1 MKDPTF
7 WILVRS
13 SGLTAYTLLTLS
25 LLAGLVV
32 KSRPFGRAV
41 KAASVTDT
49 HRFLSLLALAG
60 VAIHG
65 IALVL
70 DTVVKIP
77 LGVLL
82 LPGASPY
89 RPVATGLGVVGAELA
104 LLIVV
109 SFPLR
114 KRIGMRAWRNLHW
127 ATYAAFLLVTAHGLA
142 AGTDSARP
150 WAFALYVGAAG
161 AVVFATV
168 WRALVRPASSTP
180 PKGASRAPDP
190 DRPVTG

>member
-7 WILVRS
+7 WILARA
-13 SGLTAYTLLTLS
+13 SGLTAYALLTLS
-25 LLAGLVV
+25 MLAGLVV
-32 KSRPFGRAV
+32 KSRPFGRTL
-41 KAASVTDT
+41 KAASATDT
-49 HRFLSLLALAG
+49 HRFLSLLALAA

-70 DTVVKIP
+70 DTAVKIP
-77 LGVLL
+77 LGALL

-89 RPVATGLGVVGAELA
+89 RPLATGLGVVGAELA
-104 LLIVV
+104 LLLVV

-114 KRIGMRAWRNLHW
+114 KRIGMRAWRRLHW

-150 WAFALYVGAAG
+150 WAFALYLGAVGAVA
-161 AVVFATV
+161 FATA
-168 WRALVRPASSTP
+168 WRALVRPIPAR
-180 PKGASRAPDP
+180 PKGASRVPDR
-190 DRPVTG
+190 DRPVAV